1 MFMPC
6 GLVQFMLQ
14 ELMLKLDEHNI
25 TIDQVPPNWALFVQ
39 PHFPVWEGLSLG
51 YGSAFYGYHQR
62 GEVMH
67 ARYPG
72 PVGGDNL
79 DIQSYLPGGPKR
91 GQSLWTTCWSG
102 PCDGQCRKYTGIP
115 KTVCR

>member
-6 GLVQFMLQ
+6 YLVQFMLQ
-14 ELMLKLDEHNI
+14 ELMLKPDEHNI
-25 TIDQVPPNWALFVQ
+25 TVDQVPPNRALFVQ
-39 PHFPVWEGLSLG
+39 PHLPVWAGLSLG
-51 YGSAFYGYHQR
+51 YRSAFYEYHQR

-79 DIQSYLPGGPKR
+79 DIQSCLPGSPRWDSVCHKVAVCQEFGR
-91 GQSLWTTCWSG
+91 CLE
-102 PCDGQCRKYTGIP
+102 DTGIP
-115 KTVCR
+115 KTVFR